1 MGKESV
7 KAKENRNG
15 SSGRKQ
21 EAVSIE
27 KAAREAGERPKKQ
40 TEDGGTEGG
49 PVRTAER
56 PSAPDGAVKASA
68 PEPEPSPSASAES
81 AAEERP
87 AFRSGRERAEKKEE
101 CPFTSCRAWL
111 GLLWSLIKVCTVGLA
126 LFTSLAFGVVFGITI
141 YRTYFAIP
149 EEIEVPAIQGQD
161 FAKANEFLKN
171 MGLRLRLSE
180 GRYSS
185 KFPNRVIIYQ
195 DPAAGKPVRK
205 DREILAVVS
214 LGPERSKIPNLKGYT
229 LREVKKILANNKLNL
244 GKVNYVEKDNNR
256 PEEVL
261 EQSPAAGSTVNKGD
275 KVNITINKG
284 FGMAKVVV
292 PDCVGRQVGNASA
305 LLKKSNLSV
314 GSVKWSVS
322 EDKAAGQVLSQSPPA
337 SSNVMSDSEV
347 ELEVSLGAG
356 GRNMLC
362 KHKLELF
369 LPAGSEPQDVRVMI
383 FNGRVE
389 EEVYRASHVMGD
401 NVCLWISGS
410 PGNDIEV
417 YLNDKLFMRDKF

>member
-1 MGKESV
+1 MGKEAV
-7 KAKENRNG
+7 KARDNKNG
-15 SSGRKQ
+15 SSGKKQ
-21 EAVSIE
+21 EPGVSVE
-27 KAAREAGERPKKQ
+27 KPVLETGERPKKQ
-40 TEDGGTEGG
+40 TESVRAEASRDREAEKQPAPEG
-49 PVRTAER
+49 E
-56 PSAPDGAVKASA
+56 PSASG
-68 PEPEPSPSASAES
+68 SAES
-81 AAEERP
+81 ASEKRQAAEERREKP
-87 AFRSGRERAEKKEE
+87 AEDKPAG
-101 CPFTSCRAWL
+101 CLFTSWSAWL
-111 GLLWSLIKVCTVGLA
+111 GLLWSVFKVCTVGLA
-126 LFTSLAFGVVFGITI
+126 LFTSLAFGIVFGITI

-161 FAKANEFLKN
+161 FAKANDFLKN
-171 MGLRLRLSE
+171 MGLRLRLTE

-195 DPAAGKPVRK
+195 EPAAGKPVRK

-244 GKVNYVEKDNNR
+244 GKVVYVEKDNNR

-314 GSVKWSVS
+314 GSIKWSVS
-322 EDKAAGQVLSQSPPA
+322 EDKAAGQVLSQSPPG